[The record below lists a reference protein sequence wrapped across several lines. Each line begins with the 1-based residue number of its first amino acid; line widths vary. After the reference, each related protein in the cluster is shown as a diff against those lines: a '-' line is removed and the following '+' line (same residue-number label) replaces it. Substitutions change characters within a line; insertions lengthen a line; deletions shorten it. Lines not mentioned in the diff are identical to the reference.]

1 MLMKRIYIILLAG
14 MLVLGCAEA
23 IQAQELTEA
32 TELTETIVPAETQ
45 SSIVVKKGN
54 TFYCGD
60 QQMNRAAYKQFL
72 QNECPQAYQQYKQG
86 QQCMIAGWALFGGGL
101 VGSALT
107 GPMWFVSAFG
117 NSASSKTDSKPS
129 VANRSLLSAGLLF
142 GAAVIASVPLLS
154 VGYVKMDNRS
164 VKTYNEQ
171 CAKQNVELAFELT
184 GNGVGLALRF

>member
-1 MLMKRIYIILLAG
+1 MKRIYIILLAG

-171 CAKQNVELAFELT
+171 CAKQNVEVAFELT

>member
-72 QNECPQAYQQYKQG
+72 QNECPQAYRKYKQG

-171 CAKQNVELAFELT
+171 CAKQNVEVAFELT

>member
-1 MLMKRIYIILLAG
+1 

-32 TELTETIVPAETQ
+32 TEQTETIVPAETQ

-101 VGSALT
+101 VCAPFCGT
-107 GPMWFVSAFG
+107 GLFVSAFG
-117 NSASSKTDSKPS
+117 SSATPPNQDNSARH
-129 VANRSLLSAGLLF
+129 ANKAFFWRLMCVGSGSHRVCS
-142 GAAVIASVPLLS
+142 AAVGRVCEDGQPQRKDLQRA
-154 VGYVKMDNRS
+154 MC
-164 VKTYNEQ
+164 EAE
-171 CAKQNVELAFELT
+171 C
-184 GNGVGLALRF
+184 

>member
-1 MLMKRIYIILLAG
+1 MKRIYIILLAG

-32 TELTETIVPAETQ
+32 TEQTETIVPAETQ

-101 VGSALT
+101 VCAPFCGT
-107 GPMWFVSAFG
+107 GLFVSAFG
-117 NSASSKTDSKPS
+117 SSATPPSQDNSARH
-129 VANRSLLSAGLLF
+129 ANKAFFGGLCVSAV
-142 GAAVIASVPLLS
+142 AVIASVPLLS
-154 VGYVKMDNRS
+154 AGYVKMDNRS

-171 CAKQNVELAFELT
+171 CAKQNVEVAFELT

>member
-1 MLMKRIYIILLAG
+1 MKKSMIAICLLLYAAG
-14 MLVLGCAEA
+14 MF
-23 IQAQELTEA
+23 AQE
-32 TELTETIVPAETQ
+32 VQAESPVLIKQ
-45 SSIVVKKGN
+45 GN
-54 TFYCGD
+54 TFYYGE
-60 QQMNRAAYKQFL
+60 QQMDRAAYKQFL
-72 QNECPQAYQQYKQG
+72 QNECPQ
-86 QQCMIAGWALFGGGL
+86 GWALFGGGL

-107 GPMWFVSAFG
+107 VPMWFVSAFG
-117 NSASSKTDSKPS
+117 NTASSKTDSKPS

-171 CAKQNVELAFELT
+171 CAKQNVEVAFELT

>member
-72 QNECPQAYQQYKQG
+72 QNECPQAYRQYKQG

-171 CAKQNVELAFELT
+171 CAKQNVEVAFELT

>member
-1 MLMKRIYIILLAG
+1 MKKSMIAICLLLYAAG
-14 MLVLGCAEA
+14 MF
-23 IQAQELTEA
+23 AQE
-32 TELTETIVPAETQ
+32 VQAESPVLIKQ
-45 SSIVVKKGN
+45 GN
-54 TFYCGD
+54 TFYYGE
-60 QQMNRAAYKQFL
+60 QQMDRAAYKQFL
-72 QNECPQAYQQYKQG
+72 QNECPQAYRQYKQG

-171 CAKQNVELAFELT
+171 CAKQNVEVAFELT

>member
-1 MLMKRIYIILLAG
+1 MKRIYIILLAG

-72 QNECPQAYQQYKQG
+72 QNECPQAYRQYKQG

-171 CAKQNVELAFELT
+171 CAKQNVEVAFELT

>member
-1 MLMKRIYIILLAG
+1 MKRIYIILLAG

-32 TELTETIVPAETQ
+32 TEQTETIVPAETQ

-60 QQMNRAAYKQFL
+60 QQMHRAAYKQFL

-171 CAKQNVELAFELT
+171 CAKQNVEVAFELT

>member
-171 CAKQNVELAFELT
+171 CAKQNVEVAFELT

>member
-1 MLMKRIYIILLAG
+1 MKRIYIILLAG

-32 TELTETIVPAETQ
+32 TEQTETIVPAETQ
-45 SSIVVKKGN
+45 FSIVVKKGN

-86 QQCMIAGWALFGGGL
+86 QQCMIAGWSLFGGGL

-171 CAKQNVELAFELT
+171 CAKQNVEVAFELT